1 MMCRTTFTIVLLWN
15 AVSFAPLPLLAQ
27 ASIDLSGR
35 WRFAPDRE
43 DHGQA
48 ERWWEKLL
56 ADTTWLPGSMAENGK
71 GDRVSPAT
79 HWTGGIVDH
88 SWLTAARFARYREE
102 GNIKLPFWLTPVSVY
117 LGAAWYQK
125 EVTVPLAWKRRRV
138 VLHLGRVHWESMLWV
153 DQTFVGMRNSL
164 AVPHEY
170 EVTGLMKPGRH
181 TVTLRVDNRI
191 KDVDIGRNA
200 HSITDHTQTNWNGII
215 GEIALR
221 SVPGLSV
228 EDVRIEPDVTR
239 RRVNVEVTVAGVG
252 TGATSSARVAFRI
265 VAVGVPER
273 GMVRGVTVP
282 VSVVAG
288 RGRVQT
294 SISLGRGARLW
305 DEFDPALYAL
315 EVSVS
320 CGGKVIH
327 GRRIQFGLR
336 EFKVNRKGFEI
347 NGRPV
352 FLRGTLDF
360 CMFPQT
366 GYPSM
371 HTDEWEREFRI
382 IRSFGLNHV
391 RFHSWCPPGAAFDAA
406 DKLGLYLQVECGAWC
421 SVGEG
426 LPIDGWLYEE
436 SERIVRAYGNHPS
449 FCMLASGNEP
459 SGDGMARYLGKFVNY
474 WKEKDRR
481 RVYTSAAGWPQLP
494 ENDYQSSM
502 YPRIQVWGMGL
513 SSIINRKPPQT
524 AFDFGDTVG
533 KYEKPIVAHETGQWC
548 AYPNLKEIDKYH
560 GVLHA
565 GSYEII
571 RDDLEA
577 KGLLPLAETFLVA
590 SGKLQALCYKAD
602 IEAALRTP
610 AMAGFQLLGLHD
622 FPGQGTAP
630 VGVLDFFSEAKGY
643 INGAS
648 FRRFCGPTVPLAR
661 MNRLTYTDADRFEA
675 AIEVAHFGKTPL
687 KEVTPEWMV
696 STASG
701 RIVRRGRLNRQDIGF
716 GNAAALGY
724 VAFPLEGFPAPARYR
739 FSVQIGEAE
748 NDWDF
753 WIYPDQ
759 LPALDTAG
767 ILVTD
772 AMDSAA
778 AGHLRDGGSVLLAL
792 GKGRVSKKCGGDVAL
807 GFSSIFWNTAW
818 TSGQAPHTLGILCDP
833 SHPALAEFPT
843 EFYSDWQWWDL
854 IAHAGVMIL
863 DSISY
868 ALRPIVRVVD
878 DWNTNRQLALLLEAR
893 VGAGRLLLCS
903 IDLLHALDRR
913 PEARQ
918 FRHSLLRYM
927 NGPSFRPEA
936 EVSYESVHRIVGR

>member
-1 MMCRTTFTIVLLWN
+1 MMNRTTFTIVLLWN
-15 AVSFAPLPLLAQ
+15 AAMLTPLGLRGQ
-27 ASIDLSGR
+27 ASIDMSGR
-35 WRFAPDRE
+35 WRFAADRE
-43 DHGQA
+43 DHGLA
-48 ERWWEKLL
+48 ERWWEKSL
-56 ADTTWLPGSMAENGK
+56 ADTAWLPGSMAGNGK
-71 GDRVSPAT
+71 GDEVSPAT

-88 SWLTAARFARYREE
+88 SWFTAARFARYREE
-102 GNIKLPFWLTPVSVY
+102 GNIKLPFWLTPVRVY

-125 EVTVPLAWKRRRV
+125 EVTVPPGWKRGRV

-153 DQTFVGMRNSL
+153 DQMFVGMRNSL

-170 EVTGLMKPGRH
+170 EVTTLMKPGRH
-181 TVTLRVDNRI
+181 TVTVRVDNRI

-228 EDVRIEPDVTR
+228 EDVRIEPDVVR
-239 RRVNVEVTVAGVG
+239 RKLNVEVTVAGVG
-252 TGATSSARVAFRI
+252 TDAASNPRVAFRI
-265 VAVGVPER
+265 VDGGVQGR
-273 GMVRGVTVP
+273 VVVRGGTVP
-282 VSVVAG
+282 VRIVAG
-288 RGRVQT
+288 RGKART
-294 SISLGRGARLW
+294 SIPLGESVRLW
-305 DEFDPALYAL
+305 DEFDPALYVL

-320 CGGKVIH
+320 VGGKVLH
-327 GRRIQFGLR
+327 GRRMQFGVR
-336 EFKVNRKGFEI
+336 EFKVNGTRFEI

-360 CMFPQT
+360 CIFPQS

-371 HTDEWEREFRI
+371 HPGEWEREFRI
-382 IRSFGLNHV
+382 VRSFGMNHV
-391 RFHSWCPPGAAFDAA
+391 RFHSWCPPEAAFDAA
-406 DKLGLYLQVECGAWC
+406 DKLGLYLQVECGTWC
-421 SVGEG
+421 KLGEG
-426 LPIDGWLYEE
+426 EPIDGWLYEE

-459 SGDGMARYLGKFVNY
+459 SGAGMAGYLGKFVSY

-494 ENDYQSSM
+494 ENDFHSSM

-513 SSIINRKPPQT
+513 SSIINREPPQT
-524 AFDFGDTVG
+524 VFDFRDTVG
-533 KYEKPIVAHETGQWC
+533 KYERPVVAHETGQWC

-560 GVLHA
+560 GVLRA
-565 GSYEII
+565 GNFEII

-577 KGLLPLAETFLVA
+577 KGLLPLAGTFLVA
-590 SGKLQALCYKAD
+590 SGKLQVLCYKAD

-610 AMAGFQLLGLHD
+610 GMAGFQLLGLHD

-630 VGVLDFFSEAKGY
+630 VGVLDVFSDAKGY
-643 INGAS
+643 IDSAS
-648 FRRFCGPTVPLAR
+648 FSRFCGPTVPLAR

-687 KEVTPEWMV
+687 KEVSPEWMV
-696 STASG
+696 STAAG
-701 RIVRRGRLNRQDIGF
+701 RIVRCGRLNRQDIGF
-716 GNAAALGY
+716 GNATSLGH
-724 VAFPLEGFPAPARYR
+724 VGFSLEGFLAPARYR
-739 FSVQIGEAE
+739 FSVRIGEAE

-753 WIYPDQ
+753 WVYPED
-759 LPALDTAG
+759 LPAVDSAG
-767 ILVTD
+767 TLVT
-772 AMDSAA
+772 AALDSAA
-778 AGHLRDGGSVLLAL
+778 GRLRNGGSVLLVL
-792 GKGRVSKKCGGDVAL
+792 GKGRVSKKCGGEVAL

-854 IAHAGVMIL
+854 IAHADAMIL
-863 DSISY
+863 DSISH

-878 DWNTNRQLALLLEAR
+878 DWQTNRQLALLVEAR

-903 IDLLHALDRR
+903 IDLLHGLDRR

-927 NGPSFRPEA
+927 NGPLFRPDS
-936 EVSYESVHRIVGR
+936 EVSYESLQKIVGR